1 MVNVTTRKAGKSS
14 ALTPTKRLR
23 FGIVGYGYWGPQLV
37 RNLSSLAG
45 SSVSFIADLDEER
58 LAQAQAYYRQT
69 KLTRNVA
76 DLINSDIDAMV
87 IATPIRTHYPLAR
100 AALLAD
106 KHVFVEKPLATTV
119 AEVEELVA
127 LARERNRVLMVGYTF
142 LYHRAVQELHRI
154 IAEGQLGKLYYID
167 TQRLNLG
174 IFRSDVNVIWDLG
187 PHDLSILR
195 YVLNADP
202 VSVRATGAAHIQPDI
217 EDVAYIHLRYADGM
231 IAHLQLSWLHPSKV
245 RRFTFVGDRRMVLYD
260 DTEPLD
266 KLWIY
271 NRGVDRPAHSTTF
284 EEFQLSYRN
293 NEIIIPS
300 VPMVEPLHEACQH
313 FADCIRDNQK
323 PLSDGAW
330 SLRIT
335 HTLVA
340 IQRSLELNGQE
351 VTI

>member
-1 MVNVTTRKAGKSS
+1 
-14 ALTPTKRLR
+14 
-23 FGIVGYGYWGPQLV
+23 
-37 RNLSSLAG
+37 
-45 SSVSFIADLDEER
+45 
-58 LAQAQAYYRQT
+58 
-69 KLTRNVA
+69 
-76 DLINSDIDAMV
+76 
-87 IATPIRTHYPLAR
+87 
-100 AALLAD
+100 
-106 KHVFVEKPLATTV
+106 
-119 AEVEELVA
+119 VA

-142 LYHRAVQELHRI
+142 LYHRAVQELHHI
-154 IAEGQLGKLYYID
+154 IAEGQLGKIYYID

-174 IFRSDVNVIWDLG
+174 LFRSDINVIWDLG

-202 VSVRATGAAHIQPDI
+202 VSVRATGAAHIQPHI
-217 EDVAYIHLRYADGM
+217 EDVAYIHLRYADDM

-245 RRFTFVGDRRMVLYD
+245 RRFTVVGDRRMVLYD
-260 DTEPLD
+260 DVEPLD

-300 VPMVEPLHEACQH
+300 VSMVEPLRVACQH

-330 SLRIT
+330 SLPIT

-340 IQRSLELNGQE
+340 IQRSLELDGQE